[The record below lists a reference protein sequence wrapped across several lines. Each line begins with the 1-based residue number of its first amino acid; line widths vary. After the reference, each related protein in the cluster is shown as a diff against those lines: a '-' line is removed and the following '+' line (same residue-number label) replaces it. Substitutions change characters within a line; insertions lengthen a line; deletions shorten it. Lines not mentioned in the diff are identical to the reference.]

1 MADENGNGNG
11 RSRISWPT
19 FFAGCGLFITI
30 GVIVVSALTGQWSV
44 QFASIHKDIE
54 HEREITALRIELSE
68 QKIGRTTER
77 ERFDAEIAKFKKEPP
92 VTITTTQSLP
102 VTK

>member
-1 MADENGNGNG
+1 MADETNG

-44 QFASIHKDIE
+44 QFTGINKQIA
-54 HEREITALRIELSE
+54 HEREVTELKLQINQE
-68 QKIGRTTER
+68 RAHFETEL
-77 ERFDAEIAKFKKEPP
+77 AKFKKEPP
-92 VTITTTQSLP
+92 TTVTTTEP
-102 VTK
+102 IPGK